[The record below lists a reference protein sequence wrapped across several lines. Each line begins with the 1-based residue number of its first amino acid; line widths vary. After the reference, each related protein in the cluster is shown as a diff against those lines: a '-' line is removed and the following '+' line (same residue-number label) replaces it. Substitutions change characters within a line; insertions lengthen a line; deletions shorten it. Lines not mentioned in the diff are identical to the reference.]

1 LFDELDIIIASVE
14 VLDGEVVADLLG
26 VEEEDLDPV

>member
-1 LFDELDIIIASVE
+1 LFDELDIIIAGVE

>member
-1 LFDELDIIIASVE
+1 LFDELDIIITGVE

>member
-1 LFDELDIIIASVE
+1 LFDELDIIIASIE